1 MEKSSGLSYYDS
13 DRLFTECV
21 ERYSFFSFP
30 RNLRGNQ
37 NTIGTVISQAT
48 YAVCWSAFT

>member
-21 ERYSFFSFP
+21 E